1 VHALI
6 HLSRTTIIMRTVKL
20 MAAGLVTA
28 LAAAV
33 PAGAQTPVDRTV
45 ATPATGQVE
54 IQNVAGSVEVTGWDR
69 PEVRV
74 TGTLGEG
81 TERLELTESG
91 DRVVLRVIIPEGRRN
106 VRDTDL
112 VVRVPARKTLVVH
125 TVSATIEVS
134 RMLGRVES
142 RSTSGDVV
150 VDGSPESV
158 RSSSTSG
165 NVRLDVTTARVEA
178 SSTSGHV
185 EVAGTVRESVAAETV
200 SGHVEVRAATP
211 EVAAKSVSGNVSVA
225 GATTRVAASTVSG
238 SVRVQG
244 GRLQYGAF
252 ESVSG
257 SLTFVGQ
264 VQGDAALN
272 FVSHSGDVRVGLPQG
287 VGARFEVTTFSGD
300 IRNGLG
306 PSARRVSRYGPGQEL
321 SFSSGNGGALVRI
334 KSFSGSV
341 VLGAD

>member
-1 VHALI
+1 
-6 HLSRTTIIMRTVKL
+6 MRTAKL
-20 MAAGLVTA
+20 ITVGVVTA

-33 PAGAQTPVDRTV
+33 PAAAQTPVDRTV
-45 ATPATGQVE
+45 ATAATGQVE
-54 IQNVAGSVEVTGWDR
+54 IHNVTGSVEVTGWDR
-69 PEVRV
+69 SEVRV

-81 TERLELTESG
+81 TERLEVSESG

-106 VRDTDL
+106 VGETDL
-112 VVRVPARKTLVVH
+112 VVRVPARKNLVVR
-125 TVSATIEVS
+125 TVSAEIEVA
-134 RMLGRVES
+134 GVGGNVDS
-142 RSTSGDVV
+142 RSTSGSVAV
-150 VDGSPESV
+150 TGAPASV

-165 NVRLDVTTARVEA
+165 HVRVDVTTARVEA
-178 SSTSGHV
+178 NSTSGHV

-211 EVAAKSVSGNVSVA
+211 EVAAKSVSGNVTVV
-225 GATTRVAASTVSG
+225 GATSRVAASTVSG

-257 SLTFVGQ
+257 SLSFVGQ
-264 VQGDAALN
+264 LQGDAALN
-272 FVSHSGDVRVGLPQG
+272 FVSHSGDVRVGLPDG
-287 VGARFEVTTFSGD
+287 VGARFEVSTFSGN

-306 PSARRVSRYGPGQEL
+306 PAAQRVSRYGPGQEL
-321 SFSSGNGGALVRI
+321 SFSSGNGGALVRV

-341 VLGAD
+341 TLGSD